1 MPLFTEE
8 RLKLPTKS
16 LRERYLVPPFSIL
29 DSQVGEW
36 LKKRNEWECILKNR
50 SENVRNITAKSNT
63 PYINKFDYDIGYK
76 GLERNGNISTF
87 DPFLCEI
94 LVRWFSRQ
102 GDVIFDP
109 FAGGHVRGAV
119 SAILGRGYVGVD
131 LNPIQVQANEENWA
145 KITEL
150 YDAEDFEKPFWICD
164 DSLNRIKH
172 TKKGLEL
179 AGLNGIYDMLLTCP
193 PYYNLE
199 IYSDDER
206 DLSAFK
212 TYEQFR
218 DRYSEIIKEAYDI
231 LVEDSFAVIVVE
243 EIRDPN
249 GLMYGFVPDTINAF
263 VQAGFKYYNE
273 MILENRIMSL
283 GVRCPKYFEQSRKV
297 GRHHQNVLVFFKG
310 NPKNIEEKFG
320 KFTKED

>member
-1 MPLFTEE
+1 MPLFTQEK
-8 RLKLPTKS
+8 LKLPTKS

-36 LKKRNEWECILKNR
+36 LKKRNEWEYILKNR
-50 SENVRNITAKSNT
+50 AENVRNITAKSNT
-63 PYINKFDYDIGYK
+63 PYINKFDYDPGYK

-102 GDVIFDP
+102 GDTIYDP

-119 SAILGRGYVGVD
+119 AAILGRTYLGVD
-131 LNPIQVQANEENWA
+131 LNPEQVTANQENWR
-145 KITEL
+145 KITEI
-150 YDAEDFEKPFWICD
+150 YDSDEFGVPIWMCD
-164 DSLNRIKH
+164 DSAHYTEKLKSALLH
-172 TKKGLEL
+172 
-179 AGLNGIYDMLLTCP
+179 YDMLLTCP

-212 TYEQFR
+212 TYDLFLEKY
-218 DRYSEIIKEAYDI
+218 RYIIKQSYDV
-231 LVEDSFAVIVVE
+231 LKADSFAVIVVE
-243 EIRDPN
+243 EIRDNN
-249 GLMYGFVPDTINAF
+249 GIMYGFVPDTIRAF
-263 VQAGFKYYNE
+263 VDAGFKYYNE

-310 NPKNIEEKFG
+310 NPKNIENKFG
-320 KFTKED
+320 VFTKD

>member
-1 MPLFTEE
+1 MPLFDQE
-8 RLKLPTKS
+8 KLNLPIRS
-16 LRERYLVPPFSIL
+16 LREKYLVPPFSIL

-36 LKKRNEWECILKNR
+36 LRQRNQWEEIIKNR
-50 SENVRNITAKSNT
+50 SENIRNITAKSNT

-94 LVRWFSRQ
+94 LIKWFSRET
-102 GDVIFDP
+102 DTIFDP

-119 SAILGRGYVGVD
+119 AGILGRDYTGID
-131 LNPIQVQANEENWA
+131 LNPIQVMANIENWE
-145 KITEL
+145 KITEI
-150 YDAEDFEKPFWICD
+150 YESKDFGQPIWICD
-164 DSLNRIKH
+164 DSEHYTATFNPEPSYAK
-172 TKKGLEL
+172 
-179 AGLNGIYDMLLTCP
+179 YDMLLTCP

-199 IYSDDER
+199 IYSDDKR
-206 DLSAFK
+206 DLSNFK
-212 TYEQFR
+212 DYDSFLAKYRQIIRNSYE
-218 DRYSEIIKEAYDI
+218 ILYD
-231 LVEDSFAVIVVE
+231 DTFAVIVVE
-243 EIRDPN
+243 EIRRPD
-249 GLMYGFVPDTINAF
+249 GIFYGFVPDTIAAF
-263 VQAGFKYYNE
+263 TSCGFKYYNE

-320 KFTKED
+320 RYTKEVL

>member
-1 MPLFTEE
+1 MPLFIQEK
-8 RLKLPTKS
+8 LKLPTKS

-36 LKKRNEWECILKNR
+36 LKKRNEWEHILKNR
-50 SENVRNITAKSNT
+50 SDNVRNITAKSNT

-102 GDVIFDP
+102 GDTIFDP

-119 SAILGRGYVGVD
+119 SAILGRDYYGVD
-131 LNPIQVQANEENWA
+131 LNPTQVDANVDNWH
-145 KITEL
+145 KISEI
-150 YDAEDFEKPFWICD
+150 YDADDFGNPTWVCA
-164 DSLNRIKH
+164 DSQEQIK
-172 TKKGLEL
+172 TLESTAKKY
-179 AGLNGIYDMLLTCP
+179 NMLLTCP

-199 IYSDDER
+199 IYSDDDR
-206 DLSAFK
+206 DLSTCK

-218 DRYSEIIKEAYDI
+218 GKYRDIIYQAYNI
-231 LVEDSFAVIVVE
+231 LEDDSFAVIVVE
-243 EIRDPN
+243 EIRDNN
-249 GLMYGFVPDTINAF
+249 GIMYGFVPDTIKAF
-263 VQAGFKYYNE
+263 TDCGYKFYNE

-320 KFTKED
+320 AFTKD

>member
-1 MPLFTEE
+1 MPLFVQEK
-8 RLKLPTKS
+8 LKLPAKT

-36 LKKRNEWECILKNR
+36 LKKRNEWEHILKNR

-94 LVRWFSRQ
+94 LVRWFSREE
-102 GDVIFDP
+102 DCIFDP

-119 SAILGRGYVGVD
+119 AAILGRDYVGVD
-131 LNPIQVQANEENWA
+131 LNPIQVSANAENWE
-145 KITEL
+145 KICEL
-150 YDAEDFEKPFWICD
+150 YDSTEFGLPSWACD
-164 DSLNRIKH
+164 DSWNYINTVKSLTMDRCNMI
-172 TKKGLEL
+172 
-179 AGLNGIYDMLLTCP
+179 LTCP

-199 IYSDDER
+199 VYSDDER

-212 TYEQFR
+212 TYDQFLE
-218 DRYSEIIKEAYDI
+218 RYQEIIRGTYD
-231 LVEDSFAVIVVE
+231 LLEPDSFAAIVVE
-243 EIRDPN
+243 EIRDTN
-249 GLMYGFVPDTINAF
+249 GVMYGFVPDTIKAFTNAGYKF
-263 VQAGFKYYNE
+263 YNE

-283 GVRCPKYFEQSRKV
+283 GVRCPKYFERSRKV

-310 NPKNIEEKFG
+310 NPKNIESKFG
-320 KFTKED
+320 AYTKEIQA

>member
-1 MPLFTEE
+1 MPLFTQE

-36 LKKRNEWECILKNR
+36 LKKRNEWEYILKNR
-50 SENVRNITAKSNT
+50 SANVRNITAKSNT

-102 GDVIFDP
+102 GDTVFDP

-119 SAILGRGYVGVD
+119 SAILGRDYYGVD
-131 LNPIQVQANEENWA
+131 LNEVQVAANRENWE
-145 KITEL
+145 KISEL
-150 YDAEDFEKPFWICD
+150 YESEDFGKPMWICG
-164 DSLNRIKH
+164 DSLAEIKCLDYAQ
-172 TKKGLEL
+172 KKY
-179 AGLNGIYDMLLTCP
+179 NMLLTCP

-206 DLSAFK
+206 DLSACK

-218 DRYSEIIKEAYDI
+218 GKYRDIIYQAYNI
-231 LVEDSFAVIVVE
+231 LEDDSFAVIVVE

-249 GLMYGFVPDTINAF
+249 GIMYGFVPDTIKAF
-263 VQAGFKYYNE
+263 TDCGYKFYNE

-320 KFTKED
+320 AFTKD

>member
-1 MPLFTEE
+1 MPLFTQE

-36 LKKRNEWECILKNR
+36 LKKRNEWENILKNR
-50 SENVRNITAKSNT
+50 DENVRNITAKSNT
-63 PYINKFDYDIGYK
+63 PYINKFDYDPGYK

-102 GDVIFDP
+102 GDMIFDP

-119 SAILGRGYVGVD
+119 SAILGRRYLGVD
-131 LNPIQVQANEENWA
+131 LNPMQVEANKENWD
-145 KITEL
+145 KICEL
-150 YDAEDFEKPFWICD
+150 YDCSDFGLPIWIRG
-164 DSLNRIKH
+164 DSFDYLVA
-172 TKKGLEL
+172 TGDT
-179 AGLNGIYDMLLTCP
+179 YDMMLTCP

-206 DLSAFK
+206 DLSNYK
-212 TYEQFR
+212 TYSEFLTH
-218 DRYSEIIKEAYDI
+218 YSAIIRGVYRA
-231 LVEDSFAVIVVE
+231 LNADSFAVIVVE
-243 EIRDPN
+243 EIRDAN
-249 GLMYGFVPDTINAF
+249 GIMYGFVPDTIRAF
-263 VQAGFKYYNE
+263 TNAGFLYYNE

-310 NPKNIEEKFG
+310 NPKNIEKKFG
-320 KFTKED
+320 AYTQEG

>member
-1 MPLFTEE
+1 MPLFTQE
-8 RLKLPTKS
+8 RLKLPVKS

-36 LKKRNEWECILKNR
+36 LKKRNEWEHILKNR
-50 SENVRNITAKSNT
+50 AENVRNITAKSNT
-63 PYINKFDYDIGYK
+63 PYINKFDYDPGYK

-102 GDVIFDP
+102 GDLIFDP

-119 SAILGRGYVGVD
+119 SAILGRDYLGVD
-131 LNPIQVQANEENWA
+131 LNPTQVEANIENWE
-145 KITEL
+145 KITEIYADEL
-150 YDAEDFEKPFWICD
+150 FGTPVWKSG
-164 DSLNRIKH
+164 DSYSYTH
-172 TKKGLEL
+172 FDCPPEE
-179 AGLNGIYDMLLTCP
+179 YDMFFTCP

-199 IYSDDER
+199 IYSDDGR
-206 DLSAFK
+206 DLSNQK
-212 TYEQFR
+212 TYKEFLE
-218 DRYSEIIKEAYDI
+218 RYRSIISASYNLLKEDT
-231 LVEDSFAVIVVE
+231 FAVIVVE
-243 EIRDPN
+243 EIRDN
-249 GLMYGFVPDTINAF
+249 KGIMYGFVPDTIRAF
-263 VQAGFKYYNE
+263 QDAGFLYYNE

-320 KFTKED
+320 AYTEGT